1 MARISYC
8 RTFFLLASSTY
19 GVMHSKSYMGCYKD
33 SLPRAFPDYYDT
45 GLTVAGCYQKAIE
58 LGYEMFAIQN
68 GGECWLDDSTQ
79 NNYDKYGKSD
89 KCKGE
94 SGGKWL
100 NSVYKIKS
108 EWRGKGGGGWR
119 EGGVS
124 LYLVLSFNMAT
135 ITVRNAK
142 KKNNS
147 KPFRNKSGFV
157 AVIYVQR
164 I

>member
-1 MARISYC
+1 MAQISYC

-58 LGYEMFAIQN
+58 LGYEIFAIQN

-108 EWRGKGGGGWR
+108 EWRGKGGGGGER
-119 EGGVS
+119 GRGFI
-124 LYLVLSFNMAT
+124 VLGLKFQYGYNYSEK
-135 ITVRNAK
+135 RK
-142 KKNNS
+142 KK
-147 KPFRNKSGFV
+147 K
-157 AVIYVQR
+157 
-164 I
+164 